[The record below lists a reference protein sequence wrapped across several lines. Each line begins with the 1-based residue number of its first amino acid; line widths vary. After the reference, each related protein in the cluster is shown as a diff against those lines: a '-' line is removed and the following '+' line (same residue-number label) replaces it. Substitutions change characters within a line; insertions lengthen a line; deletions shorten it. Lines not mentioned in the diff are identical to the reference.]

1 VEDNQLKEIEMTN
14 LKRVFAFCAAAL
26 FAVSVVMGQTSYSN
40 DEMSVEESYLQESVE
55 LMVIRETSRADSRDQ
70 KLVALEYIGDAI
82 GRGNTGEDI
91 RAALEYLAMEGVM
104 NKARENGRLVN
115 NFPDV
120 RRKAAEYLGDL
131 GTPEAQSTLI
141 RIVVADPEPM
151 VLQEAIKSLA
161 KIGLNENEETVNAIA
176 WIVRR
181 FDVLNPDNL
190 LALSAVDA
198 FEKIAA
204 ANGGIRDPNAVQVL
218 IRIAE
223 GPYIKPVQDRARQVI
238 TELRRYSAQGQ
249 QNQNRSTGS
258 SSGGASG
265 QGQQNQNQN
274 RSTGSSTGG
283 ASGR

>member
-1 VEDNQLKEIEMTN
+1 VEDNQLKEINMTS
-14 LKRVFAFCAAAL
+14 LKRFFAFCTMAF
-26 FAVSVVMGQTSYSN
+26 FAVSMIMGQTSNSN

-70 KLVALEYIGDAI
+70 KLVALEYIGNAI
-82 GRGNTGEDI
+82 DRGNTGEEV
-91 RAALEYLAMEGVM
+91 RAALEYLSMEGVM

-161 KIGLNENEETVNAIA
+161 KIGLNENEEAVNAIA

-198 FEKIAA
+198 FEKIAER
-204 ANGGIRDPNAVQVL
+204 NGGIRDPNVIQTL

-238 TELRRYSAQGQ
+238 LELRQYNAQ
-249 QNQNRSTGS
+249 S
-258 SSGGASG
+258 
-265 QGQQNQNQN
+265 QQNQNQS
-274 RSTGSSTGG
+274 RSSSNTGSG
-283 ASGR
+283 ASGTTSNR